1 MDDEVLQIGEV
12 ARRLDLS
19 LNTIRHWDETGLAV
33 PSARSP
39 GGFRLYTGA
48 DVARMAFIKRFR
60 PVGFGIEETRE
71 IIAARDRLAGS
82 TDGDRAQAVARLE
95 RFLEDAGAKLA
106 EMRANLADA
115 EALVDEIRSEV
126 AGQPRGRRKVP
137 ASVRS
142 SGAPSGTEGAA
153 DRT

>member
-71 IIAARDRLAGS
+71 IIAARDRLGS
-82 TDGDRAQAVARLE
+82 TDGNRAEAVARLE
-95 RFLEDAGAKLA
+95 RFLEDAEAKIA

-115 EALVDEIRSEV
+115 EALVDEIHSEV
-126 AGQPRGRRKVP
+126 AERFRGRREVT
-137 ASVRS
+137 ASVED
-142 SGAPSGTEGAA
+142 APAGT
-153 DRT
+153 